1 VTPYFEKPS
10 RIRIAIPALG
20 LAAFLG
26 FVGVRLYLI
35 QIVRH
40 HDLGTRAN
48 AQYERRIPVASKR
61 GTIYDRRGRAVAI
74 SLDAASVFAHPK
86 LVQDPIATASR
97 LARVLKLPARKI
109 QKKLRSD
116 RPFIWIQRKV
126 DPSRAEAVGNLALPG
141 VGLVPEGK
149 RYYPRRNLAAHVI
162 GFAGL
167 DDKGLEGVE
176 LKYDHLLTGGV
187 RSLSG
192 RVDALGRVVFREA
205 ENTPAAS
212 DLFLTIDEA
221 IQHVAERELDVAI
234 RRSGAKSGTVIVVDP
249 ATGEIL
255 ALANVPSYNLNTFGS
270 SPPAFR
276 RNRALTDPY
285 EPGSAFKLILAA
297 AALEEGLVGPGD
309 LFHGEDGFI
318 EVAGVKIRDHKKY
331 GRMTFRDVV
340 AFSSNVGA
348 VKVGMKVGKNLF
360 YTYITSFG
368 FGLPTGV
375 DLPGESPGLIRRPQ
389 QWSRLSIGAL
399 SIGHE
404 ISATPIQ
411 LITAVAAVANGGHLV
426 RPHVVKAV
434 RDPDGRIKEIRPFL
448 VRRVISPE
456 TAQTLASMLT
466 EVVQRGTGQA
476 AAIPGTQVAGK
487 TGTAQKFDQ
496 NTGRYSRTKVVASF
510 IGFVPA
516 EDPRLAILV
525 LIDEPQRFTW
535 GGSVAAPAFREI
547 AREILN
553 YLEISPLH
561 ARVDRVARRPYET
574 PGTAH

>member
-1 VTPYFEKPS
+1 M
-10 RIRIAIPALG
+10 
-20 LAAFLG
+20 
-26 FVGVRLYLI
+26 
-35 QIVRH
+35 
-40 HDLGTRAN
+40 
-48 AQYERRIPVASKR
+48 
-61 GTIYDRRGRAVAI
+61 
-74 SLDAASVFAHPK
+74 
-86 LVQDPIATASR
+86 
-97 LARVLKLPARKI
+97 
-109 QKKLRSD
+109 
-116 RPFIWIQRKV
+116 
-126 DPSRAEAVGNLALPG
+126 
-141 VGLVPEGK
+141 
-149 RYYPRRNLAAHVI
+149 
-162 GFAGL
+162 
-167 DDKGLEGVE
+167 
-176 LKYDHLLTGGV
+176 
-187 RSLSG
+187 
-192 RVDALGRVVFREA
+192 
-205 ENTPAAS
+205 
-212 DLFLTIDEA
+212 
-221 IQHVAERELDVAI
+221 
-234 RRSGAKSGTVIVVDP
+234 
-249 ATGEIL
+249 
-255 ALANVPSYNLNTFGS
+255 
-270 SPPAFR
+270 
-276 RNRALTDPY
+276 
-285 EPGSAFKLILAA
+285 
-297 AALEEGLVGPGD
+297 GPGD